1 MIKKTIAA
9 LGVLISVLG
18 FTSTGANAAWKRDI
32 NGWWYTEGSSW
43 AIGWRFI
50 NNAWYYFDDSGY
62 METGWLEDNGK
73 WYYLNYS
80 GEMVT
85 GTQNIDGLIYDFN
98 SHGECIEDDTIY
110 ENNENIISSDQFNDV
125 YNRIIEMENQ
135 YPQGMNWDN
144 SNSYTFKADGTIGYG
159 CAGFA
164 YLLSDAAFGSAPV
177 KQHTDFDNIRV
188 GDIIRMNNDT
198 HSVVVLGFDGDYIVI
213 AEGNMHLNGSS
224 QGVINWG
231 RIISRDEVKETGTY
245 VQTRYNN

>member
-1 MIKKTIAA
+1 MIKKTIAV
-9 LGVLISVLG
+9 LGILVSVLG

-43 AIGWRFI
+43 SIGWRFI

-62 METGWLEDNGK
+62 METGWLQDNGK
-73 WYYLNYS
+73 WYYLNSS

-85 GTQNIDGLIYDFN
+85 GTQSIDGLIYEFN
-98 SHGECIEDDTIY
+98 SDGECIENNTID
-110 ENNENIISSDQFNDV
+110 ENDV
-125 YNRIIEMENQ
+125 YYKIIEMENQ

-144 SNSYTFKADGTIGYG
+144 DNSYQFKGDGTIGYG

-177 KQHTDFDNIRV
+177 KQHTDFDNIRI
-188 GDIIRMNNDT
+188 GDIIRMNYDT
-198 HSVVVLGFDGDYIVI
+198 HSVVVLGFDGDDIVI

-224 QGVINWG
+224 QGVVNWG
-231 RIISRDEVKETGTY
+231 RTISLDEVKETGTY